1 MSRPGEGGQWLEVE
15 LTDPAKVNL
24 YDLDKWVI
32 RSCAPLL
39 LAAVARRSHLHACA
53 TRPATKGRQCSLVEV
68 MATGPQ
74 PPDYFVSHWWPLCVP
89 SSALALNPLAAGGG
103 QVGGGCRS
111 VPGVPRAA
119 LRRPRPAG

>member
-1 MSRPGEGGQWLEVE
+1 MCVRDTTRWWLWCQVWAVSRPGEGGQWLEVE

-24 YDLDKWVI
+24 YDLDTWVI

-39 LAAVARRSHLHACA
+39 LAAAARRSHLHACA

-74 PPDYFVSHWWPLCVP
+74 PPDYFVSHWWPL
-89 SSALALNPLAAGGG
+89 
-103 QVGGGCRS
+103 S
-111 VPGVPRAA
+111 VCPRVL
-119 LRRPRPAG
+119 LR